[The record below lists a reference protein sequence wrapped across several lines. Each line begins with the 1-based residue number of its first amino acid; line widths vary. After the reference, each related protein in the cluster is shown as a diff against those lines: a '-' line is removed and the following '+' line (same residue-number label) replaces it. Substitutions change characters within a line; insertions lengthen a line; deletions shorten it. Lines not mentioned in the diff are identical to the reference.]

1 MEKLSDKDLTSI
13 LINVMYVKLLLAYP
27 RNMIIIAGNASWI
40 LSIYITLIMLLV
52 FFVLT
57 KAYSFSRPLL
67 KTAEKSLGKVFKMI
81 VGVIT
86 TLVLMLSMTSI
97 ARIYP
102 ETVKIIL
109 LQRTPFEIIVFLYV
123 LAAIVGAYIGI
134 EAIGRITSLFLPVA
148 GAVMIFCILL
158 LLPYMNMTNLT
169 PILGKGFKSIFV
181 DGLISISNFSDII
194 IIFIL
199 NLESKNQKKIVKC
212 GYKSIIT
219 IGIIMTLILL
229 SYSLIFPANISENF
243 LLPVYQLT
251 RIIQIGD
258 FFGRFEAFFEFVWSI
273 SVLLYFS
280 IYIYTISIVWKESFG
295 MKYHKPLIFPLMILV
310 MIFAMQ
316 SDSYTE
322 MNAHYMWYSI
332 TLISVSVIIPLI
344 TGIAGKI
351 KIKEGNDNIEG
362 N

>member
-13 LINVMYVKLLLAYP
+13 LINLMYVKLLLAYP
-27 RNMIIIAGNASWI
+27 RIMIMIAGNASWI
-40 LSIYITLIMLLV
+40 LSIYVTLIMLLI

-57 KAYSFSRPLL
+57 KAYNFSRPILE
-67 KTAEKSLGKVFKMI
+67 TAGKSFGKAFKLI
-81 VGVIT
+81 IGVIT
-86 TLVLMLSMTSI
+86 VLMLMLSLTSI

-109 LQRTPFEIIVFLYV
+109 LQRTPFELIIFLFV
-123 LAAIVGAYIGI
+123 LTAVIGAYIGI
-134 EAIGRITSLFLPVA
+134 EAIGRITSLFLPIA
-148 GAVMIFCILL
+148 GAVMIFCLILL
-158 LLPYMNMTNLT
+158 FPYMKISNLT
-169 PILGKGFKSIFV
+169 PILGKGVKSILV
-181 DGLISISNFSDII
+181 DGLTSISSFSDII
-194 IIFIL
+194 VIFIL
-199 NLESKNQKKIVKC
+199 NLESKNQKKIIKC
-212 GYKSIIT
+212 GYKSIIV

-295 MKYHKPLIFPLMILV
+295 MKYHKPLIFPLMILIMMFV
-310 MIFAMQ
+310 MQ

-332 TLISVSVIIPLI
+332 ALISVSVLIPLI

-351 KIKEGNDNIEG
+351 RIKEGNDNIE
-362 N
+362 NN